1 MAKRIEPVEA
11 VWPVDSIEPHE
22 PVQSYGVRSE
32 DLEGRRGQE
41 RETADLDEAGH
52 DFADLVVEPET
63 PMERAIHERYS

>member
-1 MAKRIEPVEA
+1 MPKRIEAVEA

-41 RETADLDEAGH
+41 RETVDRDEAED
-52 DFADLVVEPET
+52 DFADLVEGPET